1 MESEVGAGR
10 TLKKSGWEE
19 EKGRRNIRNGREV
32 RLRKWREWKRRD
44 QGRLD
49 RGQREETQR
58 MLSVGKENLRKEDVR
73 M

>member
-1 MESEVGAGR
+1 M
-10 TLKKSGWEE
+10 
-19 EKGRRNIRNGREV
+19 NGREV
-32 RLRKWREWKRRD
+32 RPRKWREWKRRD

-58 MLSVGKENLRKEDVR
+58 MLSIVGKENLRKEDVR